1 MQEALSNVLLRLIT
15 VLRLQRG
22 GLAVHAAA
30 TDEDVPEAE
39 GGLLEGQGRLV
50 QWYPG
55 HIARAERRLQE
66 QLSQVDAVLEV
77 RDARCALLAV
87 LHTSAGQCRWSK
99 PGRSSAARLLARST
113 SGMHHLL
120 TQC

>member
-1 MQEALSNVLLRLIT
+1 MR
-15 VLRLQRG
+15 
-22 GLAVHAAA
+22 AAA
-30 TDEDVPEAE
+30 TDQDVLEAE

-77 RDARCALLAV
+77 RDARCALSAV
-87 LHTSAGQCRWSK
+87 LIIYTEGSAGSEPCICSAAALMPLPMAGTQCRLMLRWRAWAICQCASRGLK
-99 PGRSSAARLLARST
+99 GSCPGGSVF
-113 SGMHHLL
+113 
-120 TQC
+120 

>member
-1 MQEALSNVLLRLIT
+1 MLE
-15 VLRLQRG
+15 G
-22 GLAVHAAA
+22 
-30 TDEDVPEAE
+30 E

-77 RDARCALLAV
+77 RDARYAFHVEASWQRFCWQLNACMAPTCTLTRAYTTHALWLLRSLLAV
-87 LHTSAGQCRWSK
+87 QAQPDAQMLDSKVVMDMQSAVSVRHV
-99 PGRSSAARLLARST
+99 ST
-113 SGMHHLL
+113 GI
-120 TQC
+120 

>member
-1 MQEALSNVLLRLIT
+1 MLRSCH
-15 VLRLQRG
+15 LQARSV
-22 GLAVHAAA
+22 AARAAA
-30 TDEDVPEAE
+30 LDQEVLEGE

-77 RDARCALLAV
+77 RDAR
-87 LHTSAGQCRWSK
+87 
-99 PGRSSAARLLARST
+99 
-113 SGMHHLL
+113 
-120 TQC
+120 

>member
-1 MQEALSNVLLRLIT
+1 MQ
-15 VLRLQRG
+15 RLQRG
-22 GLAVHAAA
+22 PSAMRAAA
-30 TDEDVPEAE
+30 TDQDVLEAE

-77 RDARCALLAV
+77 RDARCAFPAILV
-87 LHTSAGQCRWSK
+87 ISAGGGAGSEPCICSAAGLMPLWMAGMQCRRMLRW
-99 PGRSSAARLLARST
+99 RA
-113 SGMHHLL
+113 
-120 TQC
+120 

>member
-1 MQEALSNVLLRLIT
+1 MSPAALQHASVALTASRQSSGDDFKAQC
-15 VLRLQRG
+15 LQGRS
-22 GLAVHAAA
+22 LAARAAA
-30 TDEDVPEAE
+30 VDQELIEE

-77 RDARCALLAV
+77 RDAR
-87 LHTSAGQCRWSK
+87 
-99 PGRSSAARLLARST
+99 
-113 SGMHHLL
+113 
-120 TQC
+120 

>member
-1 MQEALSNVLLRLIT
+1 MQEALSGVLLRLIM

-22 GLAVHAAA
+22 HLAVHAAA
-30 TDEDVPEAE
+30 TDQDVLEAE

-77 RDARCALLAV
+77 RDARCALLAI
-87 LHTSAGQCRWSK
+87 LAHLWGGE
-99 PGRSSAARLLARST
+99 PGRSNAARLLARLTPGISN
-113 SGMHHLL
+113 LL
-120 TQC
+120 TLCWHA

>member
-1 MQEALSNVLLRLIT
+1 MFSAHNVLLQGRCELT
-15 VLRLQRG
+15 SCRLQARSV
-22 GLAVHAAA
+22 AARAAA
-30 TDEDVPEAE
+30 LDQEVLEGE

-77 RDARCALLAV
+77 RDARWVFQALCA
-87 LHTSAGQCRWSK
+87 SMGS
-99 PGRSSAARLLARST
+99 
-113 SGMHHLL
+113 
-120 TQC
+120 

>member
-1 MQEALSNVLLRLIT
+1 MQARS
-15 VLRLQRG
+15 
-22 GLAVHAAA
+22 LAARAA
-30 TDEDVPEAE
+30 TLDQEVLEGE

-77 RDARCALLAV
+77 RDARSV
-87 LHTSAGQCRWSK
+87 SRMI
-99 PGRSSAARLLARST
+99 RSS
-113 SGMHHLL
+113 HL
-120 TQC
+120 

>member
-1 MQEALSNVLLRLIT
+1 MQARS
-15 VLRLQRG
+15 
-22 GLAVHAAA
+22 LAARAA
-30 TDEDVPEAE
+30 TLDQEVLEGE

-77 RDARCALLAV
+77 RDARSVSRMIRSSHLKSSPMCTLLAV
-87 LHTSAGQCRWSK
+87 
-99 PGRSSAARLLARST
+99 
-113 SGMHHLL
+113 
-120 TQC
+120 

>member
-1 MQEALSNVLLRLIT
+1 MQRESF
-15 VLRLQRG
+15 
-22 GLAVHAAA
+22 AVRAAA
-30 TDEDVPEAE
+30 TDQDVLEAE

-77 RDARCALLAV
+77 RDARCAFAAILSISAV
-87 LHTSAGQCRWSK
+87 QSGERAMHLQCSRIDATLDGRGALPAICQSASCWLGLMS
-99 PGRSSAARLLARST
+99 
-113 SGMHHLL
+113 
-120 TQC
+120 